1 MDRLLQAVAYDEA
14 SPTGLVWVR
23 PNGTKMKPGQIAGSL
38 GKGCYQIRYEGK
50 VYKAH
55 RVVYTLL
62 NGPIPE
68 GFEVDHADTNWLNN
82 LRGNLRLAT
91 RPEQEANKGVRKDN
105 TAGVKGLCWVA
116 RQQRWRGEVC
126 HHGKRITFVNRDR
139 SLVEAW
145 LITKRQELHGEF
157 SRNN

>member
-1 MDRLLQAVAYDEA
+1 MDGLLAAVAYDEA

-91 RPEQEANKGVRKDN
+91 RHEQAANQGVRKDN
-105 TAGVKGLCWVA
+105 TAGVKGLRWNT
-116 RQQRWRGEVC
+116 RQRRWIGEVSWK
-126 HHGKRITFVNRDR
+126 GQRL
-139 SLVEAW
+139 SLVSQNREQVEQW
-145 LITKRQELHGEF
+145 LIVTRNQLHGAF
-157 SRNN
+157 SCIT